1 MRRAEQQF
9 LTKSDAALMI
19 PIAILNKKLHI
30 FISLF
35 IQHTIKRVRK
45 EVAKHKIPQPI

>member
-19 PIAILNKKLHI
+19 PIAIFKQKFTYFNLS
-30 FISLF
+30 F
-35 IQHTIKRVRK
+35 HTTYN
-45 EVAKHKIPQPI
+45 

>member
-19 PIAILNKKLHI
+19 PIDI